1 MKRKGEKLIKQRRT
15 NYYLYEREKKRR
27 MKKVGFDGVTM
38 HLVYLNDRK
47 QLLTLS

>member
-1 MKRKGEKLIKQRRT
+1 MVKNEPELEWNLGEESE
-15 NYYLYEREKKRR
+15 ERQGR
-27 MKKVGFDGVTM
+27 MEEGKNHFDGVTM